1 VTQHKI
7 LVVDDTP
14 ANVKLLVD
22 VLMAKGFDVT
32 AAVNGQ
38 EALDKVAQNPPDLIL
53 LDIMMPGLSGYE
65 VCRKLRENPDTALLP
80 VVLCTSLDP
89 QQERIKGIEAGADDF
104 LAKPIN
110 RPELLARV
118 KSLLRIKTL
127 QDEVRAQAA
136 QIAEWNRTLEQ
147 RVQEQV
153 GQIAGL
159 GRLKS
164 FFSPQ
169 LAEAIVAGGED
180 MLKTH
185 RREISVVFIDLR
197 GFTAFTDQAEP
208 EEVMEMLHA
217 FHASMGR
224 LVVAHGGTLER
235 FAGDSVMVFFND
247 PVPMERPAEAAVRMA
262 LAMQAAFPALGA
274 EWHKRGY
281 DLGLGCGIAQGY
293 ATLGP
298 SSGVITPNIG
308 NEAPRSPGRI
318 RCHSVW
324 QGVARLSR
332 PVTEVPHQIT
342 PRVEA
347 GHQRGGDQHQCAS
360 EVDSGTQLLAQHQV
374 APGHA
379 EHRDEKHRGH
389 GCDRRDVLQ
398 DAQLQPE
405 REAGGEHAECRDDQQ
420 GSGGELGLG
429 HVPQARRQHPDQRER
444 VY

>member
-1 VTQHKI
+1 MTPRKI

-22 VLMAKGFDVT
+22 VLTAKGFDVA

-53 LDIMMPGLSGYE
+53 LDIMMPGLSGYD

-80 VVLCTSLDP
+80 VVLVTSLDP

-104 LAKPIN
+104 LTKPIN

-118 KSLLRIKTL
+118 NSLLRIKIL
-127 QDEVRAQAA
+127 QDEVKLQTA
-136 QIAEWNRTLEQ
+136 QIAQWNLTLEQ

-153 GQIAGL
+153 AQIDGL

-169 LAEAIVAGGED
+169 LAEAIVAGGAA

-185 RREISVVFIDLR
+185 RREINVVFIDLR

-217 FHASMGR
+217 FHAGMGR
-224 LVVAHGGTLER
+224 IVVQHGGTLER

-262 LAMQAAFPALGA
+262 LAMQQAFPALGA
-274 EWHKRGY
+274 EWSKRGF

-293 ATLGP
+293 ATLGQ
-298 SSGVITPNIG
+298 IG
-308 NEAPRSPGRI
+308 FEGRWDYAAI
-318 RCHSVW
+318 GSVTNLA
-324 QGVARLSR
+324 ARLCS
-332 PVTEVPHQIT
+332 EAKGGQILVDRKT
-342 PRVEA
+342 MAKVE
-347 GHQRGGDQHQCAS
+347 GL
-360 EVDSGTQLLAQHQV
+360 VDSV
-374 APGHA
+374 ALGPLTLKGFTHPVPA
-379 EHRDEKHRGH
+379 F
-389 GCDRRDVLQ
+389 
-398 DAQLQPE
+398 
-405 REAGGEHAECRDDQQ
+405 
-420 GSGGELGLG
+420 ELGALKAVESG
-429 HVPQARRQHPDQRER
+429 AAG
-444 VY
+444 